1 MPWLGRA
8 CFAVAAAPAPPGRP
22 TPCPVPLSVLA
33 GSFAWLVQIDV
44 FLLSLSFDL
53 LVQAT
58 GAKYIDLFRDWFI
71 ATARWDLVVCKALG
85 PEYAVVTP

>member
-8 CFAVAAAPAPPGRP
+8 CFAVAAAPSPPGRP

-58 GAKYIDLFRDWFI
+58 GAKYIGLFRGFVI
-71 ATARWDLVVCKALG
+71 GLLLLLAG
-85 PEYAVVTP
+85 I